1 MKIGL
6 LTWGS
11 HGDIRP
17 FLALADGLQA
27 DGHEVHL
34 IVSSVQECGTLH
46 SPHGARIT
54 MLAPPDISPEQAE
67 EMGRT
72 IAAIRNPMKQLAAV
86 LRLVFAPSEDAI
98 FAAAQ
103 RLCAESELVIGHYF
117 MHPLQIAAEQAG
129 LPYAS
134 VLLTH
139 AGVPSAFSHPIQLP
153 FAKRLGNK
161 LLWWLTRV
169 MIHRAVA
176 PYANRLRQRV
186 GLPPCGDTIGTVWL
200 SSWLSLVAVSPQIC
214 ARQPDWQDNIQVCGF
229 LDMPNIAQEGE
240 LTDAIRDFLQAGSAP
255 LYMTFGSWMPQDVAG
270 QTSTLAMLSEAA
282 RAAGVRAI
290 IQSVSA
296 DACGFRSDGQI
307 LYVSAAPH
315 HRIFPHCMAV
325 LHHGGAGTTQS
336 ATLAGKPSIVVA
348 NLSEQEHWGNELHRL
363 GIAGK
368 PLQRHTVTAARI
380 AAQIRRIQAAPQM
393 AQQAAA
399 VGQAMRSENGV
410 AAAVAAIKRQ
420 SGDKDF

>member
-34 IVSSVQECGTLH
+34 IVASVQECGTLC

-54 MLAPPDISPEQAE
+54 MLAPPDISPEQGEQMA
-67 EMGRT
+67 RT

-103 RLCAESELVIGHYF
+103 RLCAESDLVIGHYF

-129 LPYAS
+129 LPYVS
-134 VLLTH
+134 VLLSH
-139 AGVPSAFSHPIQLP
+139 AGVPSAYSHPLQLP
-153 FAKRLGNK
+153 WAGRLGNK
-161 LLWWLTRV
+161 LLWWLTRL

-176 PYANRLRQRV
+176 PYANRLRRQV
-186 GLPPCGDTIGTVWL
+186 GLPPSGDTIATVWL
-200 SSWLSLVAVSPQIC
+200 SSRLSLVAVSPQIC
-214 ARQPDWQDNIQVCGF
+214 PRQPDWQDNIQVCGF

-240 LTDAIRDFLQAGSAP
+240 LTGEIRQFLDAGAAP
-255 LYMTFGSWMPQDVAG
+255 VYMTFGSWMPQDVAG
-270 QTSTLAMLSEAA
+270 QASALALLSEAA
-282 RAAGVRAI
+282 RLAGVRAI
-290 IQSVSA
+290 IQSASA
-296 DACGFRSDGQI
+296 AACGFHPDRQI

-325 LHHGGAGTTQS
+325 VHHGGAGTTQS
-336 ATLAGKPSIVVA
+336 VTLAGKPSIVVA
-348 NLSEQEHWGNELHRL
+348 NLSEQEHWGNELRRL

-368 PLQRHTVTAARI
+368 PLQRHKVTAAAI
-380 AAQIRRIQAAPQM
+380 AAQIRHLQATPQM
-393 AQQAAA
+393 AQEAAA
-399 VGQAMRSENGV
+399 VGQAMRDENGV
-410 AAAVAAIKRQ
+410 AAAVAAIRRQ
-420 SGDKDF
+420 SGGKDF